1 MSADGSSSGSD
12 PDNSRPAKRLPARPL
27 VLVGLMG
34 AGKSAIGRR
43 LAGRLGI
50 PFVDVDAEIEKAA
63 GCSISDYFERY
74 GEAAF
79 RVGERKVISRLL
91 DGPVAVLASG
101 GGAYMDAETRALI
114 GEKAISVWLRAE
126 LDVLV
131 ERTSRRNDRP
141 LLHRGDPRA
150 ILADLMDKR
159 YPIYSQADIV
169 VDSDEGPADQMT
181 RRVVGAVRR
190 HLNRHPEL
198 AAPC

>member
-1 MSADGSSSGSD
+1 MSADGSSTG
-12 PDNSRPAKRLPARPL
+12 PDTDNARPAKRLPARPL

-34 AGKSAIGRR
+34 AGKTAIGRR

-79 RVGERKVISRLL
+79 RAGERKVMSRLL

-101 GGAYMDAETRALI
+101 GGAYMDADTRAMI
-114 GEKAISVWLRAE
+114 AQKAISVWLRAE

-159 YPIYSQADIV
+159 YPIYAQADII

-181 RRVVGAVRR
+181 KRVVGALRR
-190 HLNRHPEL
+190 YLDRHPEL
-198 AAPC
+198 AV

>member
-1 MSADGSSSGSD
+1 MSADGSCTGSD
-12 PDNSRPAKRLPARPL
+12 PGNSRPAKRLPARPL

-34 AGKSAIGRR
+34 AGKTAIGRR

-79 RVGERKVISRLL
+79 RIGERKVMGRLL

-114 GEKAISVWLRAE
+114 AQKAISVWLRAE

-141 LLHRGDPRA
+141 LLHGGDPRA
-150 ILADLMDKR
+150 ILAELMDKR
-159 YPIYSQADIV
+159 YPVYAQADIV

-181 RRVVGAVRR
+181 KRVIGAVRR
-190 HLNRHPEL
+190 HLDRNPEL
-198 AAPC
+198 AGRC